1 MTVVAPLS
9 TRTNQPTETVMK
21 TLHILAALAVTLSGT
36 LGASAVSAQA
46 PASAERVI
54 VSYADLDLASQGG
67 VATLNRRILT
77 AVQAACGTPSDSD
90 PRGKNAIQSCRHRTF
105 DQASSQ
111 ASRAIALAR
120 RDGPT
125 VLAGR

>member
-1 MTVVAPLS
+1 
-9 TRTNQPTETVMK
+9 MK

-46 PASAERVI
+46 PASGERV
-54 VSYADLDLASQGG
+54 VVGYADLDLASQSG
-67 VATLNRRILT
+67 VRTLNRRILT

-90 PRGKNAIQSCRHRTF
+90 PHGKNAISECRHRNF
-105 DQASSQ
+105 DQAMSQ
-111 ASRAIALAR
+111 ARGVIALAR

>member
-1 MTVVAPLS
+1 
-9 TRTNQPTETVMK
+9 MK
-21 TLHILAALAVTLSGT
+21 ILHIAAAFAATLS
-36 LGASAVSAQA
+36 ASLATPAAAQA
-46 PASAERVI
+46 PASAQLTI
-54 VSYADLDLASQGG
+54 SYADLDLASRSG

-77 AVQAACGTPSDSD
+77 AVRDACGPESPSD
-90 PRGKNAIQSCRHRTF
+90 PRGTNLIRACRYRTL

-111 ASRAIALAR
+111 VRRAVALAR